1 MSRHPSHE
9 RQSLDSREA
18 AGRSEGG
25 PSCAFGQVARD
36 VLGLAANIVPSA
48 GQKGIFQK
56 VERFADNVDRI
67 KDAVISTAEFLQ
79 GLDQILPRSAA
90 GMPPPPKRYRDA
102 EFDKIASFCKMYNR
116 DAWGL
121 RPRTFVVLHMIG
133 CTDALDGFVA
143 ENLSDFALPYTEEN
157 LPRAVKGRKARAQ
170 FLDYQNYV
178 LTAHAADLEKDG
190 SSHQNVEGSADQFVW
205 IVRDLGSG
213 GFGMVDHVTS
223 KLSLNHYA
231 RKRIPRGRS
240 FKKDKEAIRVFE
252 NELKTLKALQ
262 HRHLVKLTGSYTDRN
277 FVGLIMNPVADM
289 NLATYLSAIVDLEDR
304 KNCLR
309 RFFGCLATAVDYLHS
324 QKVRHKD
331 IKPENIL
338 VKDRSVLLADF
349 GTSHNWADDSKSS
362 TSGTIG
368 VFTRRYCAPEVAAYA
383 VRSEPRRGAF

>member
-1 MSRHPSHE
+1 MSRHPSRE
-9 RQSLDSREA
+9 RQSPGSREA
-18 AGRSEGG
+18 DGRSEAG
-25 PSCAFGQVARD
+25 PSCTFGQVACN
-36 VLGLAANIVPSA
+36 VLGLPANSLLSA
-48 GQKGIFQK
+48 EQKVIFQK
-56 VERFADNVDRI
+56 VERFVDNVDRL
-67 KDAVISTAEFLQ
+67 KGTYISTEDFLQ
-79 GLDQILPRSAA
+79 GLDKILPRPPAE
-90 GMPPPPKRYRDA
+90 MPPPPKRYRDA
-102 EFDKIASFCKMYNR
+102 EFDKVARFCKMYNH

-121 RPRTFVVLHMIG
+121 RPRTFVILYMIG
-133 CTDALDGFVA
+133 CIEALDGFVA
-143 ENLSDFALPYTEEN
+143 QSLSDFALPYTKEN
-157 LPRAVKGRKARAQ
+157 LPGAVRGTKARAQ

-190 SSHQNVEGSADQFVW
+190 RSHQNVEGSADEFFW
-205 IVRDLGSG
+205 TVRDLGSG
-213 GFGMVDHVTS
+213 GFGIVDHVTS
-223 KLSLNHYA
+223 KLSLSHYA

-240 FKKDKEAIRVFE
+240 FKKDREAMRIFE

-262 HRHLVKLTGSYTDRN
+262 HRHLVKLIGSYTDRT

-289 NLATYLSAIVDLEDR
+289 NLATYLSATADLEDR

-338 VKDRSVLLADF
+338 VKDRSVLLTDF

-368 VFTRRYCAPEVAAYA
+368 GFTRRYCAPEVAAYA
-383 VRSEPRRGAF
+383 VRLYLRAAVC